1 MYKINLIIF
10 KKNIKTILNCQ
21 KYHLSNKFL
30 NFITK
35 LCVFII
41 KITKISYHL
50 I

>member
-21 KYHLSNKFL
+21 KNHLSNKFL

-35 LCVFII
+35 LCVLLLKLLKLLII
-41 KITKISYHL
+41 
-50 I
+50 